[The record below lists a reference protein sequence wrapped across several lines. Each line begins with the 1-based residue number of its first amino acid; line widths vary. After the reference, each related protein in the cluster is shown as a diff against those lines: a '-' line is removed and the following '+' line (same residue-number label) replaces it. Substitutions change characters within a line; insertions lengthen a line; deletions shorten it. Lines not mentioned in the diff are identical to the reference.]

1 MQFNLTD
8 APEIPDDG
16 IQVGDIYASKQNRVT
31 HYWLVVAVRG
41 ENITVLGLDK
51 TTGQITTGQSYGR
64 YVFEGNSHWKG
75 RKRIG
80 RCLNFNTTFDIEWGP
95 TQ

>member
-1 MQFNLTD
+1 MQFNLTE
-8 APEIPDDG
+8 APEILDDG

-41 ENITVLGLDK
+41 EQVTVLGLDK
-51 TTGQITTGQSYGR
+51 TTGQITTAQNYDR
-64 YVFEGNSHWKG
+64 YVFEGNRCWKG
-75 RKRIG
+75 RNRIG
-80 RCLNFNTTFDIEWGP
+80 RCLNFNTTFDIVWEH